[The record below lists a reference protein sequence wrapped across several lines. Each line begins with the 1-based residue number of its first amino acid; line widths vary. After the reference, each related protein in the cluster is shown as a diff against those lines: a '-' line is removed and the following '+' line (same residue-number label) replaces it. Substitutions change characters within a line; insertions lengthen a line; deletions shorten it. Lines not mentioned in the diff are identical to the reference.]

1 MDIPL
6 NQISKQH
13 LKEIV
18 CSVCGH
24 DKVKKND
31 MLRCYYCERFYYD
44 MHPEWIDH
52 VLEKDKEEEDKSISA
67 YGHMK
72 RKIQE

>member
-1 MDIPL
+1 M
-6 NQISKQH
+6 
-13 LKEIV
+13 
-18 CSVCGH
+18 CGH

-31 MLRCYYCERFYYD
+31 MLRCYYCERFYYE